1 MHSLFSSLP
10 ALLRPSAPSYKRPY
24 SPSPLRA
31 LVSIEYSSKRH
42 HPARTLSPGTRAS
55 KLEMSPCAGV
65 TTGKDAGP
73 GNWKGNCE
81 SATMLRSSQV
91 SVPWVSLPSV
101 IHLSRNFYLS
111 IYLSVCLSVYLSIYL
126 SKSQVSVPWVSLPSV
141 KPSRVSHRVCRIA
154 CVASRSFYY
163 KTLSLCSL
171 CPPSAAQGRHAR
183 VRWITFCLCGKRRPG
198 WRRDAQRPAGRR

>member
-31 LVSIEYSSKRH
+31 LVSIEYSSKHH

-101 IHLSRNFYLS
+101 
-111 IYLSVCLSVYLSIYL
+111 
-126 SKSQVSVPWVSLPSV
+126 

-171 CPPSAAQGRHAR
+171 CPPSAAQGRRAR

>member
-10 ALLRPSAPSYKRPY
+10 ALLRPSAPSSKRPY

-31 LVSIEYSSKRH
+31 LVSSEYSSKHH

-101 IHLSRNFYLS
+101 
-111 IYLSVCLSVYLSIYL
+111 
-126 SKSQVSVPWVSLPSV
+126 

-154 CVASRSFYY
+154 VFLLQNIVSLLPLPPERCAGSPRPRPVDHF
-163 KTLSLCSL
+163 LSLREKEAWMEERCSKACWTAVKASL
-171 CPPSAAQGRHAR
+171 AR
-183 VRWITFCLCGKRRPG
+183 AWAFLSGCNCSTMRR
-198 WRRDAQRPAGRR
+198 